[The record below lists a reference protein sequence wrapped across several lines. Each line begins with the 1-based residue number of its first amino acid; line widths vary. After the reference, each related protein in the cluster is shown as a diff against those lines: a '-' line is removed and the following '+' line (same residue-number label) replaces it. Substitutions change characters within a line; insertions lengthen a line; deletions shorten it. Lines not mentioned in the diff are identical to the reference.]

1 MRYYLDAD
9 LDPDIAVAARALG
22 IDIVSVYECGASALA
37 DEAQLARAASERRC
51 IVTFNRDDF
60 QVVTRMAYD
69 KNAPHCGVLIVIP
82 QWRYSRYGVIAK
94 ALAAHSARFPEDT
107 LPAYTIAFLTH
118 PDPA

>member
-9 LDPDIAVAARALG
+9 LDPDSAVAARARG
-22 IDIVSVYECGASALA
+22 IDIVSAYECGASALT

-82 QWRYSRYGVIAK
+82 QWRYSRHGVIAK
-94 ALAAHSARFPEDT
+94 ALAAHSARFPEET
-107 LPAYTIAFLTH
+107 LPAYTIVFLAR